1 MPHGGS
7 VVATERLSAP
17 RATQM
22 GPFTLTQNRT
32 RAAMRWRAW
41 LGENSFCFLL
51 SSWLL
56 LLPILL
62 VLLDL
67 DTIAYHPQL
76 KLFETRFPTL
86 LELFHPL
93 SILGSIRHINNDSHQ
108 IISIEH
114 STVSPV
120 SFNFLRFVTG
130 SPEVI
135 HDF

>member
-1 MPHGGS
+1 
-7 VVATERLSAP
+7 
-17 RATQM
+17 M

-120 SFNFLRFVTG
+120 PFNFLRFVTG
-130 SPEVI
+130 SPK
-135 HDF
+135 